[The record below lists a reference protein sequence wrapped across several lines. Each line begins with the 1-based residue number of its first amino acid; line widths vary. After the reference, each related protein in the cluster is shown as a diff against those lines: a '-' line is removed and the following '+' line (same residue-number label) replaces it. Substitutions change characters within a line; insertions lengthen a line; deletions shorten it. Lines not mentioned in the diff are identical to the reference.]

1 MAVILPPNFLGISAE
16 IGLTI
21 FIAAQALMG
30 IRYIKQKNTEGKH
43 FDTKDGKDV
52 EKKSFLPPAAKK

>member
-1 MAVILPPNFLGISAE
+1 MIVIPPGNLLGISAE

-30 IRYIKQKNTEGKH
+30 IKYIRSKNIEGKH
-43 FDTKDGKDV
+43 FDTKEGK
-52 EKKSFLPPAAKK
+52 KKSFLPPAAKK